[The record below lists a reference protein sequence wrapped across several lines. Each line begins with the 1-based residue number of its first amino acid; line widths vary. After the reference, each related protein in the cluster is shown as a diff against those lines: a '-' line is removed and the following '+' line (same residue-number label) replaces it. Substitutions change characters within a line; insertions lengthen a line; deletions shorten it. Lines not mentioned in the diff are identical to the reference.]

1 MVAAMELRH
10 LRYFLAVAATENVT
24 KAALELQ
31 VSQPAVSRQIRD
43 LEAELGFPLF
53 ERGAKSLKLTAA
65 GRSFQ
70 EEAKAVL
77 ARLEDGM
84 ERSRSVAS
92 GEVGELQIGYAM
104 SPTVRLLP
112 EVLREFQRLKP
123 RVKVKLHDL
132 STDEMITKV
141 REGQLDLAFL
151 VRVESS
157 WLKKLQWE
165 DLGSVAVCLAVA
177 PGHPFAQQSQVTLA
191 TVSGEALVVFS
202 AADYPE
208 YHEFLTAIFRKEGLP
223 YHISREHD
231 SIASLIASVEAGT
244 GVAILTDSIACF
256 AGPRLKLLS
265 LVPSPPPLTLSAVWS
280 KGKLGET
287 ARLFLECARK
297 VKTEVSLPESV

>member
-1 MVAAMELRH
+1 MELRH
-10 LRYFLAVAATENVT
+10 LRYFLAVAARENVS
-24 KAALELQ
+24 KAALELH

-53 ERGAKSLKLTAA
+53 ERGAKSLRLTAA
-65 GRSFQ
+65 GRTFR
-70 EEAKAVL
+70 EEAEAVL
-77 ARLEDGM
+77 ARLEAGIDK
-84 ERSRSVAS
+84 SRSVAN
-92 GEVGELQIGYAM
+92 GEGGELQIGYAM

-112 EVLREFQRLKP
+112 DALREFQRVKP
-123 RVKVKLHDL
+123 QVKVKLHDL
-132 STDEMITKV
+132 STGEMITRL

-165 DLGSVAVCLAVA
+165 DLGSVAVCLAVS
-177 PGHPFAQQSQVTLA
+177 PRHPLARQSQVTLA
-191 TVSGEALVVFS
+191 AVSDEALVAFS

-208 YHEFLTAIFRKEGLP
+208 YHEFLSAIFRKEGLS
-223 YHISREHD
+223 YRISREHD

-265 LVPSPPPLTLSAVWS
+265 LVPSPPPLILSAVWS

-287 ARLFLECARK
+287 ARLFLDCARK
-297 VKTEVSLPESV
+297 VKSEASSSEHV